1 MKSTAKKAI
10 ASTRGIP
17 SLNFIVFSKVQLPS
31 NYIPLFGVDCHE
43 LNARI
48 RQGRDEGDRMSLP
61 VQLGMALVAFR
72 EDRRQLGDY
81 RKANVIELKTA
92 FALNRNA

>member
-1 MKSTAKKAI
+1 
-10 ASTRGIP
+10 
-17 SLNFIVFSKVQLPS
+17 
-31 NYIPLFGVDCHE
+31 
-43 LNARI
+43 
-48 RQGRDEGDRMSLP
+48 MSLP